1 MGRRRQA
8 TSHLRTS
15 WWGIM
20 LLCAACAGPAR
31 VADIPADLPEGFP
44 HHTVEQV
51 IHQLERAV
59 LDSLTSL
66 VATAD
71 VSVRSP
77 LFTGSVTARIRQ
89 RRDDSLAVFVSDAT
103 LGIEGGRALAT
114 PDSFFYHDRLS
125 RTLYVGSLAHVP
137 EQLTGENVFRVLLGM
152 IAPTGNR
159 QWNVEADAAYYHVRD
174 AAGERHYTI
183 DPTVWRVVS
192 YQERS
197 PDGGLVQAVAF
208 SDYGVMSGVLLPQ
221 RIILRLPGMGTNVS
235 LRYRR
240 MAINPVRLSMALR
253 IPDGVQRVLVREELW
268 R

>member
-1 MGRRRQA
+1 MGPRRQS
-8 TSHLRTS
+8 TSPLRTS
-15 WWGIM
+15 WWGIL

-31 VADIPADLPEGFP
+31 VADVPADLPEGFP
-44 HHTVEQV
+44 HHSVEQV
-51 IHQLERAV
+51 IHQLERVV

-77 LFTGSVTARIRQ
+77 LFTGSITARIRQ
-89 RRDDSLAVFVSDAT
+89 RRGDSLAVFVSDAT

-125 RTLYVGSLAHVP
+125 RTLYVGSLAHAP
-137 EQLTGENVFRVLLGM
+137 EQLTGENVFRVLLGLL
-152 IAPTGNR
+152 APDRIR

-174 AAGERHYTI
+174 AEGERHYAI

-192 YQERS
+192 YEERS
-197 PDGGLVQAVAF
+197 PEGRLVQAVVF
-208 SDYGVMSGVLLPQ
+208 SDYGAMGSVLFPQ
-221 RIILRLPGMGTNVS
+221 RIVLRLPGMGTNVS

-240 MAINPVRLSMALR
+240 MAVNPARLSMALR
-253 IPDGVQRVLVREELW
+253 VPEGVQRVPVREELW

>member
-1 MGRRRQA
+1 MRCRRQDA
-8 TSHLRTS
+8 LSLRTG
-15 WWGIM
+15 WWGIV

-31 VADIPADLPEGFP
+31 VADAPADLPEGFP

-51 IHQLERAV
+51 MYQLERAV

-66 VATAD
+66 AATAD

-89 RRDDSLAVFVSDAT
+89 RRGDSLAVFVSDAT

-125 RTLYVGSLAHVP
+125 RTLHVGSLAHAP
-137 EQLTGENVFRVLLGM
+137 EQLTGENVFRVLLGL
-152 IAPTGNR
+152 IAPNRNR
-159 QWNVEADAAYYHVRD
+159 QWNVEAEAAYYHVRD
-174 AAGERHYTI
+174 VAGERHYTI

-192 YQERS
+192 YEERS
-197 PDGGLVQAVAF
+197 PEGRLVQAVVF
-208 SDYGVMSGVLLPQ
+208 SDYEMMGGVLLPQ
-221 RIILRLPGMGTNVS
+221 RIVLRLPGMGVNAS

-240 MAINPVRLSMALR
+240 MAVNPARLSMALR
-253 IPDGVQRVLVREELW
+253 VPVGVPRVPIREELW